1 MKRKC
6 YKCGERATKLCD
18 FRDYNKV
25 TIENPHGKEIT
36 REIAAL
42 ERCDKPMCEKCSNSY
57 ESDTDYCDAHNNEL
71 SFYKTEQAERVH
83 SKRLKMVAKILG
95 VHE

>member
-1 MKRKC
+1 MKHLC
-6 YKCGERATKLCD
+6 YKCGEKATKLCD
-18 FRDYNKV
+18 FRNYKKDTFIDQY
-25 TIENPHGKEIT
+25 GKEIPI
-36 REIAAL
+36 EIAAL
-42 ERCDKPMCEKCSNSY
+42 KRCDKPMCEKCSNSY

-83 SKRLKMVAKILG
+83 SKRLKMVAKIMG